1 MKIEWVNIRIMV
13 DIGLI
18 NFGYGLV
25 LGVKG
30 IYGIL
35 DNWVFILGDRMNS
48 DVICKCRRKD

>member
-35 DNWVFILGDRMNS
+35 DNWFFILGDRMNS
-48 DVICKCRRKD
+48 DVICKRRRKD